1 MESSPGLVRRRIQ
14 EMTTSFQ
21 TQNSP
26 KSSPKNSPKNLNRK
40 KIQPVQQHMQ
50 PSIAKLNSSKMSSSS
65 LSNKHFNSM
74 GAKPY
79 KPMYTATATATITI
93 SKSPATNRRFN
104 HHKAVNDDANDTKK
118 GSKNEGMMSNLEMKH
133 KRVFPPVNHKE
144 EDIKDREKS
153 LLNADENNERWY
165 NTNVDVNHFTV

>member
-1 MESSPGLVRRRIQ
+1 
-14 EMTTSFQ
+14 
-21 TQNSP
+21 
-26 KSSPKNSPKNLNRK
+26 
-40 KIQPVQQHMQ
+40 
-50 PSIAKLNSSKMSSSS
+50 
-65 LSNKHFNSM
+65 M

-104 HHKAVNDDANDTKK
+104 HHKSVNDDSNDTKK
-118 GSKNEGMMSNLEMKH
+118 GSKNEGMKSNLEMKH